1 MNIEAKK
8 FVLFHI
14 YRGVTPLGPLHW
26 QPEVDSELTLSA
38 STAAALDQKS
48 LLQGKYRNLGA
59 MLMKSVPRLCLTV
72 RTEKIT
78 MNQETM

>member
-14 YRGVTPLGPLHW
+14 YRGVTPVCPLHW

-48 LLQGKYRNLGA
+48 LL
-59 MLMKSVPRLCLTV
+59 PRKLWEFRCNADEV
-72 RTEKIT
+72 RSTIVLDS
-78 MNQETM
+78 